1 MPDRIEKEI
10 VIKAP
15 RSRVWRAIVDRGEF
29 GTWFKVALPAGTFSP
44 GENVKGQ
51 ITYPGYE
58 HLVMDMEIVD
68 VEPERRLSYR
78 WHPGAPEPNA
88 DYSSEPKTL
97 VTFTLEDVDGGT
109 KLTLV
114 ESGFDQ
120 LPLHRRD
127 AAYRSNEP
135 GWAEQMQNI
144 ERHVTASK

>member
-1 MPDRIEKEI
+1 MPDRIEKQI
-10 VIKAP
+10 VINAP
-15 RSRVWRAIVDRGEF
+15 RSRVWRAISDRGEF
-29 GTWFKVALPAGTFSP
+29 GTWFLVALPPGKFAP
-44 GENVKGQ
+44 GETVMGK

-58 HLVMDMEIVD
+58 HVIMDMEIVE
-68 VEPERRLSYR
+68 VEPERLLSYR
-78 WHPGAPEPNA
+78 WHPGAPDPGS

-97 VTFTLEDVDGGT
+97 VTFTLEDAEGGT

-135 GWAEQMQNI
+135 GWAEQMKNI
-144 ERHVTASK
+144 ERHVTASS